1 MSEDLIA
8 KALAARG
15 QAYAPYSQY
24 QVGAA
29 VRMADGRVGTGSNIE
44 NISFGASVCAER
56 VALWTLIHTQGGRWT
71 EMAVATEDGGTPCG
85 ECLAVMAE
93 FVSDSEAV
101 VWMVAEDGNRTKFT
115 FKDLMPHAFQSR
127 APFTQGR
134 TNL

>member
-1 MSEDLIA
+1 MA
-8 KALAARG
+8 KAQAARA

-29 VRMADGRVGTGSNIE
+29 VQMEDGRVGTGSNIE

-56 VALWTLIHTQGGRWT
+56 VALWTLIHEQGGRWA

-93 FVSDSEAV
+93 FAAGRDAK
-101 VWMVAEDGNRTKFT
+101 VWLIAADGDRTCYT
-115 FKDLMPHAFQSR
+115 FGELMPHAFSSR

-134 TNL
+134 INL

>member
-8 KALAARG
+8 KALAARA

-24 QVGAA
+24 LVGAA
-29 VRMADGRVGTGSNIE
+29 VRMEDGRVGTGSNIE
-44 NISFGASVCAER
+44 NISYGASVCAER
-56 VALWTLIHTQGGRWT
+56 VALWSLIHQKGGRWT

-93 FVSDSEAV
+93 FAVNSEAV
-101 VWMVAEDGNRTKFT
+101 VWMVSEDGNRKQYT
-115 FKDLMPHAFQSR
+115 FKELMPHAFSSR

-134 TNL
+134 SNL

>member
-8 KALAARG
+8 KALAVRG

-24 QVGAA
+24 LVGAA
-29 VRMADGRVGTGSNIE
+29 VRMEDGRVGTGSNIE
-44 NISFGASVCAER
+44 NISYGASVCAER
-56 VALWTLIHTQGGRWT
+56 VALWSLIHEKGGRWT

-93 FVSDSEAV
+93 FVANPEAV
-101 VWMVAEDGNRTKFT
+101 VWMVSEDGNRKKYT
-115 FKDLMPHAFQSR
+115 FQELMPYAFASR

-134 TNL
+134 PTL